1 MYIHVPCPC
10 TRTCNIFLV
19 FWMLLVQLAGLSYSH
34 TIATTSRRPLT
45 TTFFWVVAGGCQRSA
60 NICRWSPTS
69 RRLVVRELHRQ
80 PLADLRQPLFW
91 GCFSE
96 EFGGRQMIV
105 DDRRPVGDWSAIGC
119 QNSWSVRGFRCSIEN
134 LSPTKLLERL
144 QSTGRGS
151 ELKWCGHFQHT
162 LFTSDSRDHK
172 LEKTGGVH
180 SLECQPVH
188 ACCLCT
194 S

>member
-1 MYIHVPCPC
+1 MFVDD
-10 TRTCNIFLV
+10 
-19 FWMLLVQLAGLSYSH
+19 
-34 TIATTSRRPLT
+34 RRPVGDWL
-45 TTFFWVVAGGCQRSA
+45 SE
-60 NICRWSPTS
+60 NYIDKLSPTS
-69 RRLVVRELHRQ
+69 DNH
-80 PLADLRQPLFW
+80 FFG

-105 DDRRPVGDWSAIGC
+105 DDRRPVCDWSAIGC

>member
-1 MYIHVPCPC
+1 MFVDD
-10 TRTCNIFLV
+10 
-19 FWMLLVQLAGLSYSH
+19 
-34 TIATTSRRPLT
+34 RRPVGDWL
-45 TTFFWVVAGGCQRSA
+45 SE
-60 NICRWSPTS
+60 NYIDNLSPTS
-69 RRLVVRELHRQ
+69 DNH
-80 PLADLRQPLFW
+80 FFG